1 MRICYIRVST
11 VEQNDQRQRDAF
23 EKLNIDKYFIEKAS
37 GKDMES
43 RPQLRAMLD
52 FAREQDIIFVHDL
65 SRLAR
70 NLKDLLEILEILE
83 KKQITLIS
91 NKENIDTSTPTGK
104 LMIAMIGA
112 INEFERS
119 ILKERQLEGIAV
131 AKAAGKYTGRKR
143 IEKPANWDEVISLY
157 MTRAISGK
165 VAQQRLGLKPNVFHN
180 FIKAE
185 ALKSLSEP
193 EQSIGERV

>member
-37 GKDMES
+37 GKDMEN
-43 RPQLRAMLD
+43 RPQLKAMLE
-52 FAREQDIIFVHDL
+52 FAREGDTICVHDL

-70 NLKDLLEILEILE
+70 NLKDLLEIIEILQ
-83 KKQITLIS
+83 KKQITLVS
-91 NKENIDTSTPTGK
+91 NKENIDSSTPSGA

-112 INEFERS
+112 INEFERA

-131 AKAAGKYTGRKR
+131 AKASGKYTGRKR
-143 IEKPANWDEVISLY
+143 IEKPVNWEEVISKYYSRQLS
-157 MTRAISGK
+157 AK
-165 VAQQRLGLKPNVFHN
+165 KAQEILGLKCNVFYN
-180 FIKAE
+180 FLRESA
-185 ALKSLSEP
+185 KSSSGS
-193 EQSIGERV
+193 EQSVGEGV